1 MDKSKK
7 NIALWVIQAL
17 LAAFFALQG
26 VMKLAGGEEVVANF
40 QRWGF
45 PERFYLLIGGL
56 ELLGGIGVLIPRT
69 TFYAAA
75 GLILILIG
83 AAVTHITH
91 GEAAMLAMPII
102 PLLLLAA
109 VAWLRKPSKQ
119 SAMSGAHQ
127 QG

>member
-26 VMKLAGGEEVVANF
+26 AMKLGGGEEVVANF

-45 PERFYLLIGGL
+45 PDKFYLLIGGL
-56 ELLGGIGVLIPRT
+56 EILGGIGLLIPRT
-69 TFYAAA
+69 TIYAAA
-75 GLILILIG
+75 GLVIIMIG
-83 AAVTHITH
+83 AAITHITH
-91 GEAAMLAMPII
+91 GEAAMLPMPII

-109 VAWLRKPSKQ
+109 VAYLRRPSKQ
-119 SAMSGAHQ
+119 SAMSDAHQ